1 MGGRKYGQTLVF
13 GLNETRKTLRL
24 REICSLS
31 NNFDVTIISTGGQ
44 RNTIQLTS
52 LKREA
57 S

>member
-31 NNFDVTIISTGGQ
+31 NNSITIISIGGQ